1 VQEHRKGEGRCG
13 WFCFFL
19 ASGMMHMCIGV
30 GVRDARVYFVLF
42 LFKSISSTSGPSTQ
56 TYASLLPPFPLGG
69 YLSNGM
75 TKGKLIYPDNYT
87 SPRV

>member
-1 VQEHRKGEGRCG
+1 M
-13 WFCFFL
+13 WL
-19 ASGMMHMCIGV
+19 
-30 GVRDARVYFVLF
+30 VLF
-42 LFKSISSTSGPSTQ
+42 LFGIRDDAHVHWGRREGCQ
-56 TYASLLPPFPLGG
+56 SLLRFVFVQVNIKHQWAVHTNLCLPFAPFPLGG